1 MQLTDSFQIS
11 AQHPCLPGHFPNHPI
26 VPGVVLL
33 EQVEK
38 LIQQHL
44 PDWAITELNQ
54 AKFIETVLPEEQ
66 IEITVDTSKLA
77 EKGSI
82 TFQLLNLQTQNR
94 VASGK
99 ASLSQ
104 KQQD

>member
-1 MQLTDSFQIS
+1 MQLFDSFQIA
-11 AQHPCLPGHFPNHPI
+11 AQHPCLSGHFPNHPI

-44 PDWAITELNQ
+44 SNWTVTELNQ

-77 EKGSI
+77 DKGTI
-82 TFQLLNLQTQNR
+82 TFELLKLQTQKR
-94 VASGK
+94 VATGK

-104 KQQD
+104 VQQD